1 MKNLY
6 LFTLLLFTISNGF
19 AQDVDLHLNSRTA
32 DESLPFNPI
41 LEPFYHGV
49 ASGDPLADAVVIWT
63 RVTPTVDEPIDVNW
77 QMATDTAFANII
89 ASGIY
94 TTDAERD
101 YTVKLDVAGLDAA
114 TTYYY
119 RFAALDGMSI
129 TGRTRTAPTGVSE
142 HLKFGVVSCNNYQ
155 SGYFSAFGR
164 LAERND
170 IDAVL
175 HLGDFIYEYQTG
187 GYGYTEEVGRG
198 HQPDHEILEL
208 SDYRIRYSYYRLDAD
223 LRRAMQQHPFILI
236 WDDHEVANDSWL
248 NGANNHTPN
257 EGDYADRKNA
267 ATQALFEWVPI
278 RDNATQTVYRSFSY
292 GDMADVIMLDTRHEA
307 RAEQVDTLEDPTLND
322 PDRYLLGQEQMQWF
336 KDGLSNS
343 TATWKVVGN
352 QIVFA
357 QLFLQEIDE
366 TLFDGAQNIFL
377 DTWYGYPTKR
387 EEVINHIAD
396 NDIDNVLIMTG
407 DAHISLAFD
416 ISEAPR
422 DSLIYDSE
430 NGMGSIAVEC
440 ATPSIS
446 SDNYDE
452 IPGVGGLLAAVLP
465 ALFPE
470 HNPHNKLIEVTQHGY
485 FILDLTDEKAQ
496 MDYYYL
502 DNGMTTPNSPESFFR
517 GFYTNVNENYLNPTD
532 TPTPPKDQQE
542 IAAPDPTADMT
553 ISTVTPNEDILLL
566 SVYPNPYR
574 ESVTLHYALAQAQHV
589 QIVLY
594 DATGKLVKTLYNDRQ
609 TAGNYDLRF
618 SAADLA
624 SGMYFLHLN
633 TENEGVVRQLI
644 KE

>member
-6 LFTLLLFTISNGF
+6 ILTILLFTISNGF
-19 AQDVDLHLNSRTA
+19 AQNVDLNLNSRTA
-32 DESLPFNPI
+32 DESLPFNPV

-63 RVTPTVDEPIDVNW
+63 RITPAADEAIEVNW
-77 QMATDTAFANII
+77 EMASDTAFTNII
-89 ASGIY
+89 ASGVY
-94 TTDAERD
+94 TTDATRD

-119 RFAALDGMSI
+119 RFSALDGMSI
-129 TGRTRTAPTGVSE
+129 TGRTRTAPADASE
-142 HLKFGVVSCNNYQ
+142 HLKFAVVSCNNYQ

-187 GYGYTEEVGRG
+187 GFGYTEEVGRG
-198 HQPDHEILEL
+198 HQPDHEILDL

-236 WDDHEVANDSWL
+236 WDDHEVANDAWL

-257 EGDYADRKNA
+257 EGDYADRKSA

-307 RAEQVDTLEDPTLND
+307 RTEQVDTLEDPTLND
-322 PDRYLLGQEQMQWF
+322 PERYLLGQEQMQWF
-336 KDGLSNS
+336 KDELSNS
-343 TATWKVVGN
+343 SATWKVVGN

-357 QLFLQEIDE
+357 QLFLQEIDM
-366 TLFDGAQNIFL
+366 TLFDGARHIFL
-377 DTWYGYPTKR
+377 DTWYGYPAKR
-387 EEVINHIAD
+387 EEVINHISD

-416 ISEAPR
+416 ISASPR
-422 DSLIYDSE
+422 DSLLYDPE

-440 ATPSIS
+440 VTPSIS

-452 IPGVGGLLAAVLP
+452 AIGSVLANILASV
-465 ALFPE
+465 FPTY
-470 HNPHNKLIEVTQHGY
+470 NPHNKLIEGIQHGY
-485 FILDLTDEKAQ
+485 FILDLTAEKAQ
-496 MDYYYL
+496 MDFYYL
-502 DNGMTTPNSPESFFR
+502 DNGMATPNSPESFFQ
-517 GFYTNVNENYLNPTD
+517 GFFTNAGENFLNPTD
-532 TPTPPKDQQE
+532 TPAAPKDQQE
-542 IAAPDPTADMT
+542 IPAPDPTADMATST
-553 ISTVTPNEDILLL
+553 ITPNEDILLL

-574 ESVTLHYALAQAQHV
+574 QSVTLNYALAQAQYV
-589 QIVLY
+589 QITLY
-594 DATGKLVKTLYNDRQ
+594 DATGKLIKTLYNDRQ
-609 TAGNYDLRF
+609 IAGNYDLRF
-618 SAADLA
+618 NAGDLA
-624 SGMYFLHLN
+624 AGMYFLHLN
-633 TENEGVVRQLI
+633 TENGGVVRQLI

>member
-1 MKNLY
+1 M
-6 LFTLLLFTISNGF
+6 LLFAASIGF
-19 AQDVDLHLNSRTA
+19 AQNIELNINSRTA
-32 DESLPFNPI
+32 DENLPFNPT

-49 ASGDPLADAVVIWT
+49 ASGDPLPDAVVIWT
-63 RVTPTVDEPIDVNW
+63 RVTPTADQPIDVNW
-77 QMATDTAFANII
+77 EMATDTTFANII
-89 ASGIY
+89 ASGMY
-94 TTDAERD
+94 TTDIDRD

-119 RFAALDGMSI
+119 RFSALDGTSI
-129 TGRTRTAPTGVSE
+129 TGRTRTAPAGNSE

-198 HQPDHEILEL
+198 HQPDHEILGL
-208 SDYRIRYSYYRLDAD
+208 SDYRIRYSYYRLDDD

-236 WDDHEVANDSWL
+236 WDDHEVANDAWL
-248 NGANNHTPN
+248 NGANNHTDN
-257 EGDYADRKNA
+257 EGDYADRKSA

-292 GDMADVIMLDTRHEA
+292 GNMADVIMLDTRHEA
-307 RAEQVDTLEDPTLND
+307 RAEQVDTLEDPTLTD
-322 PDRYLLGQEQMQWF
+322 PDRYLLGPEQMQWF
-336 KDGLSNS
+336 KDGLTNS

-357 QLFLQEIDE
+357 QLFVEELDAAF
-366 TLFDGAQNIFL
+366 FDGARHLFL

-387 EEVINHIAD
+387 EEVINHIVD
-396 NDIDNVLIMTG
+396 NDIDNIVFLTG
-407 DAHISLAFD
+407 DVHISLSFD
-416 ISEAPR
+416 VSTAPR
-422 DSLIYDSE
+422 DTLVYNAES
-430 NGMGSIAVEC
+430 GMGSIAVE
-440 ATPSIS
+440 AITPSIS

-452 IPGVGGLLAAVLP
+452 LFGAGVASLLASV
-465 ALFPE
+465 FPQY
-470 HNPHNKLIEVTQHGY
+470 NPHNKFIEVIQHGY
-485 FILDLTDEKAQ
+485 IVLDLTDEKAQ

-502 DNGMTTPNSPESFFR
+502 DNGMATPNSTESFFT

-532 TPTPPKDQQE
+532 IPAPPKATQQ
-542 IAAPDPTADMT
+542 IPAPDPTADMT
-553 ISTVTPNEDILLL
+553 ISTMIPNADILLL
-566 SVYPNPYR
+566 SVYPNPYYA
-574 ESVTLHYALAQAQHV
+574 SVTLHYALAQTQNVRIA
-589 QIVLY
+589 LY
-594 DATGKLVKTLYNDRQ
+594 DATGKLVKTLHNDRQ
-609 TAGNYDLRF
+609 IAGNYDLRF
-618 SAADLA
+618 AASDLA

-633 TENEGVVRQLI
+633 TENGGVVRQLI

>member
-1 MKNLY
+1 MKNLHI
-6 LFTLLLFTISNGF
+6 LTILLLFIISNGF
-19 AQDVDLHLNSRTA
+19 AQDVNLHLNSRAA

-63 RVTPTVDEPIDVNW
+63 RVTPTADEPIDVNW
-77 QMATDTAFANII
+77 EMATDTAFADVI
-89 ASGIY
+89 ASGMF
-94 TTDAERD
+94 TTDADRD
-101 YTVKLDVAGLDAA
+101 YTVKLDVVGLDAA

-119 RFAALDGMSI
+119 RFSALDGTSI
-129 TGRTRTAPTGVSE
+129 TGRTRTAPDGASE

-175 HLGDFIYEYQTG
+175 HLGDFIYEYHTG

-236 WDDHEVANDSWL
+236 WDDHEVANDAWL

-292 GDMADVIMLDTRHEA
+292 GNMADVIMLDTRHEG
-307 RAEQVDTLEDPTLND
+307 RTQQVDTLEDPTLTD
-322 PDRYLLGQEQMQWF
+322 PDRYLLGPEQMQWF

-357 QLFLQEIDE
+357 QLFVQELDA
-366 TLFDGAQNIFL
+366 TFFDGARHLFL

-396 NDIDNVLIMTG
+396 NDIDNTVFVTG
-407 DAHISLAFD
+407 DVHISLSFD
-416 ISEAPR
+416 ISTAPR
-422 DSLIYDSE
+422 DTLVYNAES
-430 NGMGSIAVEC
+430 GMGSIAVE
-440 ATPSIS
+440 AVTPSIS

-452 IPGVGGLLAAVLP
+452 LLGAGVASLLASI
-465 ALFPE
+465 FPGY
-470 HNPHNKLIEVTQHGY
+470 NPHNKHIEVVHHGY
-485 FILDLTDEKAQ
+485 IILDLTAEKAQ

-502 DNGMTTPNSPESFFR
+502 DNGMTTPDSPESFFT

-532 TPTPPKDQQE
+532 VPAPPKTTQE
-542 IAAPDPTADMT
+542 IPAPDPTADMT
-553 ISTVTPNEDILLL
+553 ISTTTPNEDILLL

-574 ESVTLHYALAQAQHV
+574 DFVTLNYALAQTQQVHIA
-589 QIVLY
+589 LY

-609 TAGNYDLRF
+609 IAGNYDFRF
-618 SAADLA
+618 AAGDLVT
-624 SGMYFLHLN
+624 GMYFLHLN
-633 TENEGVVRQLI
+633 TEHGGVVRKLV